1 MRAIIFRTAAG
12 LLGILGVYYA
22 LFMAPVLSPSGLFIA
37 GIFCAYAI
45 LGDKLGG
52 QWTKPS
58 S

>member
-12 LLGILGVYYA
+12 LLGILGIYYA

-37 GIFCAYAI
+37 GLFCAYAI

-52 QWTKPS
+52 KWTKPP
-58 S
+58 

>member
-12 LLGILGVYYA
+12 LLGILLGFYG
-22 LFMAPVLSPSGLFIA
+22 LFMADVISPSGLSIA

-45 LGDKLGG
+45 LGDELGG